1 MTEAKP
7 KEKKST
13 LRVLLPRVLFT
24 LATLGLWWWIADL
37 DVESLL
43 ESTASLPL
51 SALGL
56 GLVVSLLNLVVGSVR
71 WRVLLSA
78 YGAERLPPFR
88 TLVHLYYVGIFF
100 NTFAPANVGGDVL
113 RGHVTKN
120 AFDGKAGAYLIVLI
134 ERVFGLAGLM
144 LLASA
149 LMTIAPIPDLD
160 IPGWL
165 GPLGVTA
172 ALGAALAP
180 TIGRRIAPWLPGAL
194 GRLAGDL
201 PALVNPGLMFVVLL
215 LSIMTQA
222 LVAVTGY
229 VCISALA
236 PEVTLVDSL
245 VMVPVAMVS
254 MYLPTIAGLG
264 AREASF
270 VFLFGLLAVGEA
282 DATAASLGVFGIQ
295 IATALVGGLVLLTAG
310 LPKVQGAE
318 DESENREDDATSSDK
333 GE

>member
-1 MTEAKP
+1 MNEAKP
-7 KEKKST
+7 KTKST

-24 LATLGLWWWIADL
+24 LATLGLWWWLADL
-37 DVESLL
+37 DVDSLL
-43 ESTASLPL
+43 ESTASIPL
-51 SALGL
+51 TALGL
-56 GLVVSLLNLVVGSVR
+56 GLAVSLINLLVGSVR

-78 YGAERLPPFR
+78 YGAVRLPPFR

-113 RGHVTKN
+113 RGHVTSG

-144 LLASA
+144 LLAST
-149 LMTIAPIPDLD
+149 LMTLAPIPDLD
-160 IPGWL
+160 VPVWL

-180 TIGRRIAPWLPGAL
+180 TIGRRLAPWLPGAL

-201 PALVNPGLMFVVLL
+201 PALVSPGLMVIVLL
-215 LSIMTQA
+215 LSIVTQA

-236 PEVTLVDSL
+236 PDVTLIDAL
-245 VMVPVAMVS
+245 VMVPIAMVS

-264 AREASF
+264 AREVSF

-295 IATALVGGLVLLTAG
+295 IATALVGGLVLLTFG
-310 LPKVQGAE
+310 LPKVEGVEEGSPDTPEEA
-318 DESENREDDATSSDK
+318 A
-333 GE
+333 

>member
-37 DVESLL
+37 DVDSLL

-78 YGAERLPPFR
+78 YGAARLPPFR

-180 TIGRRIAPWLPGAL
+180 TIGRRLAPWLPGAL

-201 PALVNPGLMFVVLL
+201 PALVSPGLMLVVLL
-215 LSIMTQA
+215 LSILTQA

-236 PEVTLVDSL
+236 PEVTLIDSL

-310 LPKVQGAE
+310 LPKIEGAADTDGAHA
-318 DESENREDDATSSDK
+318 DENASDENE
-333 GE
+333 